1 VKFFKKTNKSR
12 VFVLQDDGRHGAVHE
27 QGAAF
32 QNDCLDMFSPS
43 TGKTRYMRTTISRTR
58 LRIFSIVLAS
68 FVLLFLSKA
77 AHLQIIQGD
86 HYFGLAQNNREY
98 TSLLVPARGTIFD
111 RWGRELAT
119 NEPTFTMT
127 MRIADLPEDNDAR
140 TDQIAH
146 VASIAGLQPTDIDL
160 SISKYSNYS
169 YDYVPVKEHVNYETA
184 MRLAIE
190 LSGIPAFDLT
200 NNTKRVYSSS
210 APSLAHVMGYT
221 GLVSAND
228 LDTLDDSYRAID
240 EIGKLGVEREGESL
254 LRGLPG
260 SVVYEVDA
268 RGNQQ
273 TIVSKT
279 DPVAGADI
287 SLGIDLEFQKY
298 IENAL
303 QNTLDRV
310 GATRGSVVA
319 IDPLTGAVRALVSLP
334 TYDSNLFIGGIG
346 SEQYSNL
353 LEDEDNPL
361 FPRAIAGEFPS
372 GSTFK
377 PFIAYA
383 AMVEGIVSEHTSFL
397 STGGI
402 GISQWYFPD
411 WKAGGHGITDVRKA
425 ISESVNTYFYI
436 VGGGF
441 DSVVG
446 LGVSRINKNAK
457 LFGFGTPTGIDIPGE
472 NDGFLPTKE
481 WKKEAK
487 GERWYVG
494 DTYHLAIGQGDFLT
508 TPLQMAV
515 ATSVI
520 ANGGNLF
527 EPYVIESVDGY
538 GNVDFSKGKMT
549 PIEGLD
555 TYAME
560 VVRQSMRQTIT
571 TGSARSLSSLTEA
584 VAGKTGT
591 AQAPGDRPYHSWFTG
606 FGPYNEP
613 NLTLTVLVE
622 EGGESNEA
630 AVPLARQI
638 YDWWFRYG
646 QGV

>member
-1 VKFFKKTNKSR
+1 
-12 VFVLQDDGRHGAVHE
+12 
-27 QGAAF
+27 
-32 QNDCLDMFSPS
+32 M
-43 TGKTRYMRTTISRTR
+43 
-58 LRIFSIVLAS
+58 
-68 FVLLFLSKA
+68 
-77 AHLQIIQGD
+77 QIIQGD